1 MKLQFLERAKVE
13 KTGIFGRRN
22 PNRVTMKKVLTSFL
36 LVLFG
41 LAALVYFTIL
51 RSCTPTWFKPVS
63 VHIKPISLSQN
74 SCAIDTSG
82 IFSPNQPFGFA
93 LNFDN
98 KYVAEA
104 AVEPGILGIA
114 DTLTVFSV
122 TLRDST
128 GQWRDVTE
136 QFFYGLP
143 DGCSTLN
150 KANEFGNQWF
160 YTLPDTSQKSAEIQ
174 EFVRLFNH
182 NFSGS
187 GLEVERW
194 NYTFWAKPIFAKTSA
209 ELSLQINLETG
220 SGMRWAWRVFFHKNL
235 QTGK

>member
-1 MKLQFLERAKVE
+1 MRRAKVE

-22 PNRVTMKKVLTSFL
+22 PNRVAMKKVIASFL
-36 LVLFG
+36 IVLFG
-41 LAALVYFTIL
+41 LTALVYFTIL

-63 VHIKPISLSQN
+63 VSVNPISLSQN

-82 IFSPNQPFGFA
+82 VFSPNQSIGFA

-114 DTLTVFSV
+114 DTLTAFSV
-122 TLRDST
+122 LLADSA
-128 GQWRDVTE
+128 GQWQDVTG

-143 DGCSTLN
+143 VGCSTLY
-150 KANEFGNQWF
+150 KANAFGNQWF
-160 YTLPDTSQKSAEIQ
+160 FTLPDTSQKSAEIQ

-194 NYTFWAKPIFAKTSA
+194 DYTFWAKPILAKTSA
-209 ELSLQINLETG
+209 ELSLQINLQTA
-220 SGMRWAWRVFFHKNL
+220 SGKKWNRKITFL
-235 QTGK
+235 QKPTEE

>member
-1 MKLQFLERAKVE
+1 LSRAKVE

-51 RSCTPTWFKPVS
+51 RSCTPTWFKPVN
-63 VHIKPISLSQN
+63 VHINPISLSQN

-82 IFSPNQPFGFA
+82 VFSPNQPFGFA

-104 AVEPGILGIA
+104 AIEPGILGIA
-114 DTLTVFSV
+114 DTLTTFSV
-122 TLRDST
+122 SLRDSA
-128 GQWRDVTE
+128 GQWQDATE

-143 DGCSTLN
+143 DGCSTLD
-150 KANEFGNQWF
+150 KANAFGNQCF
-160 YTLPDTSQKSAEIQ
+160 FTLPDTSQKSAEIQ

-194 NYTFWAKPIFAKTSA
+194 DYTFWAKPILAKTAA
-209 ELSLQINLETG
+209 ELSLQINLQTA
-220 SGMRWAWRVFFHKNL
+220 SGKKWSREIYLHKKSSPSN
-235 QTGK
+235 G